1 MSDTTGEMKA
11 PVPVGISVRVLTYNV
26 RSLRDDPAATAAVI
40 KGAHADVVLI
50 QETPRM
56 LRWRSKL
63 AALARESDL
72 VVVTGGRDAGAVG
85 VLAGLRAKVVF
96 SSDVLLPKLPGLHQ
110 RGVALAVLEFGGVR
124 VGVGSAHLSLDPEE
138 RAAQAPQV
146 LALLD
151 NLGPDLRILG
161 GDVNEGPEGPAW
173 TTWAGTMVDAQAQ
186 APWGNAATFPS
197 RAPDRRIDGIFVSKG
212 VHVVRCG
219 VPAELPFPTEGPAAA
234 SDHLPVVADL
244 LLPRPSD

>member
-1 MSDTTGEMKA
+1 MND
-11 PVPVGISVRVLTYNV
+11 PVPDGIAVRVLSYNV

-40 KGAHADVVLI
+40 RAAHADIVLL

-63 AALARESDL
+63 AALARESEL
-72 VVVTGGRDAGAVG
+72 VVVTGGRTAGAVG
-85 VLAGLRAKVVF
+85 LLAGLRARVVF
-96 SSDVLLPKLPGLHQ
+96 ASDVMLPKRPGLHH

-124 VGVGSAHLSLDPEE
+124 LAVASTHLSLDPEE

-151 NLGPDLRILG
+151 NVGPDLRVLG

-173 TTWAGTMVDAQAQ
+173 TAWAGAMCDAQAM
-186 APWGNAATFPS
+186 APWGTAPTFPA

-219 VPAELPFPTEGPAAA
+219 VPTDLPFPAAGPAAA

-244 LLPRPSD
+244 LLPRPTPG

>member
-1 MSDTTGEMKA
+1 MSGSGPD
-11 PVPVGISVRVLTYNV
+11 GIAVRVLSYNV

-40 KGAHADVVLI
+40 RAARADVVLI
-50 QETPRM
+50 QETPRF

-63 AALARESDL
+63 AALAREAEL
-72 VVVTGGRDAGAVG
+72 VTVTGGRPAGAVG
-85 VLAGLRAKVVF
+85 VLAGLRARVVF
-96 SSDVLLPKLPGLHQ
+96 TSDVLLPKRPGLHQ

-124 VGVGSAHLSLDPEE
+124 LAVGSTHLSLDPEE

-151 NLGPDLRILG
+151 NLGPDLRVLAA
-161 GDVNEGPEGPAW
+161 DVNEGSDGPAW
-173 TTWAGTMVDAQAQ
+173 TTWAGAMCDAQVS
-186 APWGNAATFPS
+186 APWGSAQTFPA

-219 VPAELPFPTEGPAAA
+219 VPTDLPFPPAGPAAA

-244 LLPRPSD
+244 LLPRPVPD